1 MFKSYVSQTF
11 NETYVQAILSD
22 SETDHISQPYEPII
36 DDGLPSVSQ
45 AQDLLSMSEEA
56 DNQFDIFAIIT
67 SHLRGLRKLKATPA
81 ILKRL
86 MHFTAVIEYV
96 KIRDQLQ
103 SRSVGKRSKR
113 PSQRASMIVAAR
125 MGKGPF
131 FARQVREHTLYLIRN
146 GQLPPLQTKKRPGGH
161 SLIDNEAV
169 VLTLRRYFALLGVGE
184 ITPLL
189 LQKHVNNVIIPLL
202 LLAQPNNT
210 PQTISVQTARSWLRK
225 LGFLRTRAKKGIYID
240 GHDRPDVIEARNKFL
255 DRVKE
260 LEP

>member
-1 MFKSYVSQTF
+1 MSKSYVSQTF

-103 SRSVGKRSKR
+103 S
-113 PSQRASMIVAAR
+113 
-125 MGKGPF
+125 
-131 FARQVREHTLYLIRN
+131 
-146 GQLPPLQTKKRPGGH
+146 
-161 SLIDNEAV
+161 
-169 VLTLRRYFALLGVGE
+169 
-184 ITPLL
+184 
-189 LQKHVNNVIIPLL
+189 
-202 LLAQPNNT
+202 
-210 PQTISVQTARSWLRK
+210 
-225 LGFLRTRAKKGIYID
+225 
-240 GHDRPDVIEARNKFL
+240 
-255 DRVKE
+255 
-260 LEP
+260 